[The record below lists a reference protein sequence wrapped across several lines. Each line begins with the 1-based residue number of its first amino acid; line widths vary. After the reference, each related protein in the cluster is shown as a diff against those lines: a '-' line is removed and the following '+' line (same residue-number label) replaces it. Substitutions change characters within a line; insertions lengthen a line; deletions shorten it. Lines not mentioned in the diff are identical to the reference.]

1 MIPKVKKWLFA
12 GLLCLMLLPAGC
24 RPEGIIPP
32 AGMEDL
38 FAEFYLADAC
48 IETMNSSVH
57 DGLFYPDSIRIYQPI
72 IEKQGYSEDAFR
84 ESLDYYLHRPSE
96 MVKIFK
102 HVHARLELD
111 ADRPVEKIDTED
123 VEEEDAPEQAEEE
136 IATEKK
142 TVKEGIEPDIE
153 REHGDL
159 PAVKPAQ
166 EKPQK
171 EDKPAPKPA
180 NKRKRMTKSDL
191 KRLEEELK

>member
-12 GLLCLMLLPAGC
+12 GLLCLMWLPAGC
-24 RPEGIIPP
+24 RPEGIISP
-32 AGMEDL
+32 ADMENL

-72 IEKQGYSEDAFR
+72 IEKQGFSEDAFR
-84 ESLDYYLHRPSE
+84 ASLDYYLHRHSE

-102 HVHARLELD
+102 HVHSRLELD

-123 VEEEDAPEQAEEE
+123 VEEEDAPEQMEEE

-142 TVKEGIEPDIE
+142 AVKEGIEPEIE
-153 REHGDL
+153 REPGNL
-159 PAVKPAQ
+159 PAVKPVQ

-171 EDKPAPKPA
+171 EENPAPKPA